1 MLDSIRNIFSIPEL
15 RKRVI
20 FTLLLLAI
28 YRIGGQ
34 IPSPGLSAP
43 ALQEFWQSQKGSLF
57 GFIDLFSGGNM
68 SRMTIF
74 ALG

>member
-20 FTLLLLAI
+20 FYPPPARGLPHRRADP
-28 YRIGGQ
+28 Q
-34 IPSPGLSAP
+34 PGLNAA

-57 GFIDLFSGGNM
+57 GFVDLFSGRNM
-68 SRMTIF
+68 SE
-74 ALG
+74 